1 MLTDEEVQ
9 KVRLVMA
16 SLGWNDVILPAIVNR
31 GKQAVKALVMSR
43 AERSNQFK
51 GTDFDTDD
59 DVLRALIRDCEWM
72 MATWTNEL
80 AVAEHNRRLDELDRQ
95 NMDAGAR

>member
-16 SLGWNDVILPAIVNR
+16 SLGWNDVIRPAIENR
-31 GKQAVKALVMSR
+31 GRQAVKALVLSR
-43 AERSNQFK
+43 SERANQFK

-59 DVLRALIRDCEWM
+59 DVLRALIHDCEWM
-72 MATWTNEL
+72 ISVWQNEL